1 MQAGQLRKRVV
12 LQKHSTAQ
20 DGYGQQ
26 LPAWI
31 DLATLWAEIEPVSG
45 GQMERMRS
53 IYNHTSHKVV
63 VRWQPILEDVRQVGS
78 YRILYAGRIFDVG
91 ASMNDSERNRVVT
104 LLCSE
109 GLNEGG

>member
-12 LQKHSTAQ
+12 LQQRSTAQ
-20 DGYGQQ
+20 DGMGQQ
-26 LPAWI
+26 LTTWV
-31 DLATLWAEIEPVSG
+31 DLASMWAEIEPVSG

-63 VRWQPILEDVRQVGS
+63 VRWQPILEDVRYVGS
-78 YRILYAGRIFDVG
+78 YRIVYAGRIFDVG
-91 ASMNDSERNRVVT
+91 ASMNELERNRMVT

-109 GLNEGG
+109 GLNEGS